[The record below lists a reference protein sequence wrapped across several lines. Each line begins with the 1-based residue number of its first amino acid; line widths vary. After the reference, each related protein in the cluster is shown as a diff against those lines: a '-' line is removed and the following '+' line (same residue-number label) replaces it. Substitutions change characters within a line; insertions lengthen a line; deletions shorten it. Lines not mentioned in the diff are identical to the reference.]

1 MRTQRNAFLAS
12 ALAFGLLV
20 AAGPALA
27 QSSPSGTMGGATGGT
42 MNSGTTGAQ
51 GSTSTTGTLPD
62 NSLAGQRQGA
72 MTGGKTPQTGDQGA
86 SPGTSGSSSAPT
98 GALPDNSL
106 AGQRQGVMDGG
117 SVTQGG
123 SGSTTTPQPK

>member
-1 MRTQRNAFLAS
+1 MRTPRNASIAS

-20 AAGPALA
+20 TAVPALA
-27 QSSPSGTMGGATGGT
+27 QSSMGTTNSGG

-72 MTGGKTPQTGDQGA
+72 MTGGKAPQTGDQGIP
-86 SPGTSGSSSAPT
+86 PGTSGSSSAPT

-106 AGQRQGVMDGG
+106 AGQRQGVIDGG

-123 SGSTTTPQPK
+123 SGSTDTTQQPK